1 MNQYETQDFYVTAYL
16 LAQGIELIGR
26 SQHNG
31 IMTFIF
37 PHTYGVSNLVSE
49 YNALQSNVRP
59 QVYAASIRNLKN
71 ILYSD
76 TAIRKKDKPQ
86 YVTQQQRI
94 TAAQ

>member
-1 MNQYETQDFYVTAYL
+1 MNQYETQDFYLAAYL
-16 LAQGIELIGR
+16 LTQGIELIGR

-37 PHTYGVSNLVSE
+37 PQTYGVFNLVSE
-49 YNALQSNVRP
+49 YNASQSNVRP

-76 TAIRKKDKPQ
+76 TAIRKKDKST
-86 YVTQQQRI
+86 YVKQQRKV
-94 TAAQ
+94 AA